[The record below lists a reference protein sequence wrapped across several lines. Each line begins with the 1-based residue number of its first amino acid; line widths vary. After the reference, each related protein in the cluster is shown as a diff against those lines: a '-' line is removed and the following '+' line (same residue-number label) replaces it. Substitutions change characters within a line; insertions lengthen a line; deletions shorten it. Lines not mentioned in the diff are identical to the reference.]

1 MSSSPWERLCSG
13 DEDVASPFLTG
24 EATNLMRPRS
34 SARLAQVRFASLSSM
49 EGVAGMTGTVNLA
62 GLVLAGGRSRRMGCD
77 KARLCVEG
85 ELLVVRQVRLLRE
98 TGVGECWVSVAEGK
112 RTAYPEIE
120 NGVRWV
126 EDATADAGPMEGI
139 RQVLEQTTA
148 VWLVV
153 LAVDLPALDADFL
166 RDLRKRCADGR
177 GVVPVTQRGRE
188 PLCTVLP
195 VAAAR
200 AEVSGWKA
208 TEEWSPRRLVDA
220 GLRGG
225 WMREWAIEIAME
237 PLLANWNV
245 PGEWQGSPRRV

>member
-1 MSSSPWERLCSG
+1 MQ
-13 DEDVASPFLTG
+13 A
-24 EATNLMRPRS
+24 
-34 SARLAQVRFASLSSM
+34 
-49 EGVAGMTGTVNLA
+49 VAGMTGTVDLA

-77 KARLCVEG
+77 KARLCVGG

-98 TGVGECWVSVAEGK
+98 TGVDECWVSVAAGK
-112 RTAYPEIE
+112 GAAYPEIR

-126 EDATADAGPMEGI
+126 EDAMVDAGPMEGI
-139 RQVLEQTTA
+139 RQVLEQTA
-148 VWLVV
+148 AAWLLV

-188 PLCTVLP
+188 PLSAVLP

-220 GLRGG
+220 GVRGG
-225 WMREWAIEIAME
+225 WMRGWTLEVSLE
-237 PLLANWNV
+237 PSLANWNA
-245 PGEWQGSPRRV
+245 PGEWPVSRA